1 MGGNDIKFN
10 ELKELK
16 NKINLQVNKINKK
29 KKKYNKK
36 ILKKKKKKKKK
47 KYNKKILKKKKKIK
61 KIDIQL
67 RLLCIHKWES
77 DYLNY
82 NVYDRPKKCKKCGL
96 FKY

>member
-36 ILKKKKKKKKK
+36 ILKKKKKIKKK
-47 KYNKKILKKKKKIK
+47 
-61 KIDIQL
+61 DIQL

>member
-16 NKINLQVNKINKK
+16 NKINLQVNKIN
-29 KKKYNKK
+29 
-36 ILKKKKKKKKK
+36 KKKK